1 MPQVQEPPPLPL
13 SKSKS
18 SPRECQNKIVRAAQS
33 LGFERIGF
41 APVEPFQRGKQALRD
56 WLGENYHGE
65 MKYMADHP
73 MRHDPSSLL
82 ENAQTIISVAMS
94 YAGHAQD
101 QQGMTRLH
109 GRIAHYA
116 RGKDYH
122 RVIKS
127 KLYALTKE
135 IEQIMG
141 DNVRTRPCV
150 DTAPILEHE
159 AAALAGVGFI
169 AKSTLTLVPGL
180 GTYVLLGEL
189 LLDADLPTSPPIE
202 PRCGECTACLDA
214 CPTNAFIAE
223 NVLDAR
229 KCISYLTIEYDG
241 IIPRE
246 LRPKIGN
253 MVFGCDICQQ
263 VCPHN
268 TAPQP
273 RSAATEFKP
282 LEKFTEPLL
291 ADILLAGSAA
301 HKRFVDDSALRRAS
315 RNKLA
320 RNAAI
325 GLGNSSDTRAITP
338 LLQGLEQHED
348 PIVRAHIVWALGRL
362 GGRRAQLALKELEQ
376 KETNQDVLDE
386 LQYALEDKPTE
397 KLMRA

>member
-1 MPQVQEPPPLPL
+1 MPHIQEPPPLPINRGKKTPL
-13 SKSKS
+13 EEQS
-18 SPRECQNKIVRAAQS
+18 KIVQAAQR
-33 LGFERIGF
+33 LGFDRIGF
-41 APVEPFQRGKQALRD
+41 APVEPFQRGKQALQD
-56 WLGENYHGE
+56 WLEKDYHGE

-73 MRHDPSSLL
+73 MRHDPASLL

-101 QQGMTRLH
+101 QEGLTRLH

-122 RVIKS
+122 RVIKA
-127 KLYALTKE
+127 KLYALSKE

-141 DNVRTRPCV
+141 KNVRTRPCV

-273 RSAATEFKP
+273 RSAAIEFKP
-282 LEKFTEPLL
+282 LEKFSEPLL

-301 HKRFVDDSALRRAS
+301 HKRFVDDSALRRAP

-338 LLQGLEQHED
+338 LLQGLEIHED
-348 PIVRAHIVWALGRL
+348 PVVRAHIVWALGRL
-362 GGRRAQLALKELEQ
+362 GGRRAIQALKNLEQ
-376 KETNQDVLDE
+376 TETNKDVLAEVHDALVAKETQNH
-386 LQYALEDKPTE
+386 P
-397 KLMRA
+397 RA